1 MQLQGIY
8 DHKSSFD
15 EDVVVVGRHS
25 PVLGVIVLLG
35 VVFLVVSEERVEL
48 EALLEVLDGFEA
60 SDVLEEVEVTVSVN
74 TSTDESVPV
83 DALKLHVGVIFLE
96 REVKSL
102 AEVDVGSLDGVHV
115 LTGGLKLVEIE
126 VFGENLHI
134 IFIV

>member
-1 MQLQGIY
+1 M
-8 DHKSSFD
+8 
-15 EDVVVVGRHS
+15 GRDS
-25 PVLGVIVLLG
+25 PVLAVIVLLG

-48 EALLEVLDGFEA
+48 NALLEVLDGLEA
-60 SDVLEEVEVTVSVN
+60 SDVLQEVEVTVSVN

-115 LTGGLKLVEIE
+115 LTSGLKLVEIE
-126 VFGENLHI
+126 VFGENLHLL
-134 IFIV
+134 